1 MRRAATKLRLRL
13 TGRWNLEL
21 RKGRRNLADFARSGS
36 KMVHV
41 KSASLSSTK
50 PLLSLP
56 GLCKIE
62 NLMTPSS
69 QPSVQI
75 RPARAFSWADLLEL

>member
-1 MRRAATKLRLRL
+1 
-13 TGRWNLEL
+13 
-21 RKGRRNLADFARSGS
+21 
-36 KMVHV
+36 MVHV